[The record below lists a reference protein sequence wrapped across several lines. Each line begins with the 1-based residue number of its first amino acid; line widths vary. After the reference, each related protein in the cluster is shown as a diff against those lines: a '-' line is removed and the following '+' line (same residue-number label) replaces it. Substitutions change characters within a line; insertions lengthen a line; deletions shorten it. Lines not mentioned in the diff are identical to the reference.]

1 MLYGICR
8 HHAFYAIG
16 NTTGFRERNMYPT
29 RRIAMSVQA
38 SKEVGLGRKIKNCKG
53 NLCLGSHFTLL
64 YHLDALRK
72 GAGKPC

>member
-1 MLYGICR
+1 
-8 HHAFYAIG
+8 
-16 NTTGFRERNMYPT
+16 
-29 RRIAMSVQA
+29 MSVQA